1 MIGAKKGG
9 MKREEKGGEREIT
22 ERNVTM
28 TKNRVLPEITEMI
41 ASLGMDGTEGKP
53 EIPENA
59 GIKENRETRG
69 TRGIHGTV
77 AETIKK
83 AVTRE
88 SCVPQ
93 GRPTTIERESV
104 ETLIKRKSNIWRKH
118 VAMEDPMAGKR
129 VLGLKQGQTQEVNP
143 EMNPEHL
150 EEVEGEP
157 LNYQTR
163 V

>member
-1 MIGAKKGG
+1 MNIHFQ
-9 MKREEKGGEREIT
+9 KREGKGEERGRP
-22 ERNVTM
+22 ERSVTT
-28 TKNRVLPEITEMI
+28 TKNRALPEITEMI
-41 ASLGMDGTEGKP
+41 ESLGMDGTEGKP
-53 EIPENA
+53 ERPENA

-77 AETIKK
+77 AETTKK

-93 GRPTTIERESV
+93 ERHTTIERESV
-104 ETLIKRKSNIWRKH
+104 ETPIKRKNNIWRKH
-118 VAMEDPMAGKR
+118 VAMEDPMAEKR
-129 VLGLKQGQTQEVNP
+129 VLALKQGQTQEVNP
-143 EMNPEHL
+143 EMNPERL